1 MNLALEGATR
11 EQAREQIEAEY
22 ECSDLDGLIDDIF
35 SRVPAK
41 G

>member
-1 MNLALEGATR
+1 MALEGASR
-11 EQAREQIEAEY
+11 EQARSRIEAEY
-22 ECSDLDGLIDDIF
+22 ECSDLDGLIDDIY